1 MIRLK
6 TSILTLLILCIIGYG
21 SAWAFESHAIEADEI
36 NPVTALSSEQVV
48 DQHSADSKI
57 CDHSCHAFAHMMALC
72 MQNSVSYNANKT
84 AETVSFSQ
92 NLISLTLSPDR
103 RPPRV

>member
-1 MIRLK
+1 MKRLK
-6 TSILTLLILCIIGYG
+6 TSILTLLMLCIIGYG

-36 NPVTALSSEQVV
+36 NSVTALSDKQAV

-57 CDHSCHAFAHMMALC
+57 CDHSCHAFAHMLALC
-72 MQNSVSYNANKT
+72 MQNAISYDTNKSS
-84 AETVSFSQ
+84 ETVNFSQ
-92 NLISLTLSPDR
+92 NLISHILTPNR